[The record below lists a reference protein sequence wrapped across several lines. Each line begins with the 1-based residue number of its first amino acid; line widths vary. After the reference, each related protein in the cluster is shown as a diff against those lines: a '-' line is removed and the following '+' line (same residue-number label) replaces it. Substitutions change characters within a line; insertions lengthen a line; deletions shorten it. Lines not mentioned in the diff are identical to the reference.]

1 MATLDDFIE
10 EMELD
15 LIDFKN
21 WWEHENKKNPEHFPM
36 EFKKNNEGLWL
47 EMFLTFQDTK
57 R

>member
-36 EFKKNNEGLWL
+36 EFKRIMKDFGLKC
-47 EMFLTFQDTK
+47 F
-57 R
+57 